1 MDGLKVTA
9 IMPCLGRRL
18 ETIEAITRLRTTANY
33 GAWEFIAVV
42 DGDRTLHDAIGGMLS
57 EKSIGYWGCLK
68 LATQETT
75 APLIVNLAND
85 LLPGR
90 EWLMR
95 AVAAYRNRYGEGEG
109 VIGFN
114 DGVHAGA
121 TAAHFLVSRSLLHRW
136 YGKDYWPLAYQHNF
150 GDSEICERAKAEQL
164 FAVAPFAVL
173 YHNHPATGGQNDAVY
188 AKGFSTWQ
196 ADQQTFEKRKRLWQ

>member
-1 MDGLKVTA
+1 
-9 IMPCLGRRL
+9 MPCLSRES
-18 ETIEAITRLRTTANY
+18 ETIEAITRLRRTAGY
-33 GAWEFIAVV
+33 DAWELVVVV
-42 DGDRTLHDAIGGMLS
+42 DADDHLHDVIGGMLS
-57 EKSIGYWGCLK
+57 DKPVGYWGCLK

-90 EWLMR
+90 SWLAR
-95 AVAAYRNRYGEGEG
+95 AMVAFRNRFGDGDG
-109 VIGFN
+109 VLGFN

-121 TAAHFLVSRSLLHRW
+121 TAAHFLISRSLLYRW
-136 YGKDYWPLAYQHNF
+136 YGPDYWPLAYQHNF
-150 GDSEICERAKAEQL
+150 GDTEICARAQSEKI

-173 YHNHPATGGQNDAVY
+173 YHNHPVTGNQTDEVY

-196 ADQQTFEKRKRLWQ
+196 QDQQTFEKRKRLWQ